1 MIINIINKIPVLFFM
16 LVCNL
21 ALAQDSLTVSEKI
34 GDTIAVQKPE
44 NNFSYKRLI
53 APTSL
58 ISIGAM
64 SFAIPKM
71 KEFDAGVRKEVKDH
85 NLHNSTLDNYTQFI
99 PAVMVYGFNISGLKG
114 KHNLRERTIILAT
127 SQLISTAIVIP
138 SKYLIGEERP
148 DKSNNMSFPSG
159 HAAIAFSTAQ
169 FMYREY
175 RDSNYWLSLSGYP
188 FAIFTSVY
196 RVINNKHWVTDVVA
210 GAGIGILS
218 TELAYWLFPKINMFL
233 SANKNKKS
241 VSMLAPLYQKNG
253 HSNTFGINYQIT
265 F

>member
-1 MIINIINKIPVLFFM
+1 MIINIINKIPVLFFR

-114 KHNLRERTIILAT
+114 KHNLRERTIILAICLFRLGMQ
-127 SQLISTAIVIP
+127 QLLFQQRSLCIENIETVI
-138 SKYLIGEERP
+138 IG
-148 DKSNNMSFPSG
+148 
-159 HAAIAFSTAQ
+159 
-169 FMYREY
+169 
-175 RDSNYWLSLSGYP
+175 
-188 FAIFTSVY
+188 SVY
-196 RVINNKHWVTDVVA
+196 QDIHLQYSQVF
-210 GAGIGILS
+210 
-218 TELAYWLFPKINMFL
+218 TELLIT
-233 SANKNKKS
+233 
-241 VSMLAPLYQKNG
+241 
-253 HSNTFGINYQIT
+253 NTG
-265 F
+265 